1 VPVYDV
7 CLLGNAACH
16 GVRLTRD
23 NRRSPAW
30 QKGEAVTDHAKA
42 FIATIDTRV
51 SHILD
56 RCTRC
61 AKCVEVCPTA
71 APAGIDTRE
80 PAAIVSD
87 VLDILRGGGDPASR
101 GARWANACTGS
112 GHCLSACD
120 DRINPRFMLA
130 ATRLRLNERRQAH
143 ERRATGRA
151 GFKKMSTAVKVL
163 SRLQL
168 PADLL
173 AGLTRA
179 TAVGSDPA
187 PDVVMYLG
195 CNVLKTP
202 HIALLCLEVL
212 ARLGTRYR
220 VFAGPAYCCG
230 VIQYRAGDTQ
240 TSGQI
245 GGHTVE
251 GFAET
256 GAPRVL
262 TWCPTCNIQ
271 LSEIVMPSAN
281 ANFNLEHVVPYIAAR
296 IERLRPQFIHSINK
310 RVALHEHPGV
320 AGVTE
325 GAINILRAIPGLEL
339 VDLEQPRVGYMCNSL
354 APVPAYKR
362 QLHARELEAAA
373 AAGVD
378 YLVGIY
384 HACHREL
391 CAHETASP
399 FKIVNFLELVGEA
412 MGVEKTDLFKQW
424 KIMQDVDRVVAE
436 VAERATMAGL
446 DLESVREVLVAHIL
460 GEQPLPVGFRGTLA
474 IEAETVPLHVV
485 SE

>member
-1 VPVYDV
+1 M
-7 CLLGNAACH
+7 
-16 GVRLTRD
+16 
-23 NRRSPAW
+23 S
-30 QKGEAVTDHAKA
+30 DHADA
-42 FIATIDTRV
+42 FIATINARV
-51 SHILD
+51 NDILD

-71 APAGIDTRE
+71 APAGIDTSV

-112 GHCLSACD
+112 GRCLSACD
-120 DRINPRFMLA
+120 DGINPRFMLA
-130 ATRLRLNERRQAH
+130 ATRLRLNERRQAN
-143 ERRATGRA
+143 ERRASGRA

-179 TAVGSDPA
+179 AEAEAGPA

-212 ARLGTRYR
+212 ARLGTRYK

-230 VIQYRAGDTQ
+230 VIQYRTGDTK
-240 TSGQI
+240 TSGRI
-245 GGHTVE
+245 GGNTVA
-251 GFAET
+251 GFAGT
-256 GAPRVL
+256 GAPQVL

-271 LSEIVMPSAN
+271 LSEIVMPSTDAS
-281 ANFNLEHVVPYIAAR
+281 FNLEHVVPYIAAR
-296 IERLRPQFIHSINK
+296 IDLLRRHFVHPINK

-325 GAINILRAIPGLEL
+325 GAIKILTAIPGLEL

-362 QLHARELEAAA
+362 ELHARELEAAA

-391 CAHETASP
+391 CAHEATSP
-399 FKIVNFLELVGEA
+399 FKIVNFLELVGAA
-412 MGVEKTDLFKQW
+412 MGVEKIDLFKQW
-424 KIMQDVDRVVAE
+424 KMMQDVDRVLAE
-436 VAERATMAGL
+436 VAGQATVAGL
-446 DLESVREVLVAHIL
+446 DLESVREVLIAHML
-460 GEQPLPVGFRGTLA
+460 GEQPLPVDFRSAPAAVLDQA
-474 IEAETVPLHVV
+474 PVRVI

>member
-1 VPVYDV
+1 M
-7 CLLGNAACH
+7 
-16 GVRLTRD
+16 
-23 NRRSPAW
+23 
-30 QKGEAVTDHAKA
+30 TDHADA
-42 FIATIDTRV
+42 FIATIDLRV
-51 SHILD
+51 SDILD

-71 APAGIDTRE
+71 APAGIDTSE
-80 PAAIVSD
+80 PATIVGD

-112 GHCLSACD
+112 GRCMSACD
-120 DRINPRFMLA
+120 DGINPRFMLA
-130 ATRLRLNERRQAH
+130 ATRLRLNERH
-143 ERRATGRA
+143 ATGRA

-173 AGLTRA
+173 AGFTRA
-179 TAVGSDPA
+179 TVADAEPA
-187 PDVVMYLG
+187 PDIVMYLG

-212 ARLGTRYR
+212 ARLGTRYK

-230 VIQYRAGDTQ
+230 VIQYRTGDTK
-240 TSGQI
+240 TSGRI
-245 GGHTVE
+245 GGNTVA
-251 GFAET
+251 GFAGT
-256 GAPRVL
+256 GAPKVL

-271 LSEIVMPSAN
+271 LSEIVLPSTDLS
-281 ANFNLEHVVPYIAAR
+281 FNLEHVVPYIAAR
-296 IERLRPQFIHSINK
+296 IERLRPHFVHPIKK

-325 GAINILRAIPGLEL
+325 GAIKILTAIPGLEL

-362 QLHARELEAAA
+362 ELHARELDAAA

-391 CAHETASP
+391 CAHESTSP

-412 MGVEKTDLFKQW
+412 MGIEKTDLFKQW
-424 KIMQDVDRVVAE
+424 KMMQDVDRVLAE
-436 VAERATMAGL
+436 VAGPAKAAGL
-446 DLESVREVLVAHIL
+446 DLESVRDVLIAHML
-460 GEQPLPVGFRGTLA
+460 GEQPLPVDYRGLPAVAPEDTPVRV
-474 IEAETVPLHVV
+474 I

>member
-1 VPVYDV
+1 M
-7 CLLGNAACH
+7 
-16 GVRLTRD
+16 
-23 NRRSPAW
+23 
-30 QKGEAVTDHAKA
+30 TDHADA
-42 FIATIDTRV
+42 FIATIDARV
-51 SHILD
+51 SDILD

-71 APAGIDTRE
+71 VPAGIDTTE
-80 PAAIVSD
+80 PAGIVGD
-87 VLDILRGGGDPASR
+87 VLDILRGSGDPASR

-112 GHCLSACD
+112 GRCISACD
-120 DRINPRFMLA
+120 DGINPRFMLA
-130 ATRLRLNERRQAH
+130 ATRLRLNEQRQAN

-168 PADLL
+168 PADML
-173 AGLTRA
+173 AGLTQVPEA
-179 TAVGSDPA
+179 AAEPA
-187 PDVVMYLG
+187 PDIVMYLG

-212 ARLGTRYR
+212 ARLGTRYK

-230 VIQYRAGDTQ
+230 VIQYRAGDTK
-240 TSGQI
+240 TSGRI
-245 GGHTVE
+245 GGNTVAR
-251 GFAET
+251 FAGT

-271 LSEIVMPSAN
+271 LSEIVMPSTD
-281 ANFNLEHVVPYIAAR
+281 ANFNLEHVVAYIAAR
-296 IERLRPQFIHSINK
+296 IELLRPHFVHTINK
-310 RVALHEHPGV
+310 RIALHEHPGV

-325 GAINILRAIPGLEL
+325 GAIKILTAIPGLDL

-362 QLHARELEAAA
+362 VLHARELDAAA

-391 CAHETASP
+391 CAHETTSP

-412 MGVEKTDLFKQW
+412 MGVEKADLFKQW
-424 KIMQDVDRVVAE
+424 KMMQDVDRVLAE
-436 VAERATMAGL
+436 VAQQATTAGL
-446 DLESVREVLVAHIL
+446 DLESVREVLVAHML
-460 GEQPLPVGFRGTLA
+460 DEQPLPVGFRGA
-474 IEAETVPLHVV
+474 PAVETEDAPVRVI

>member
-1 VPVYDV
+1 M
-7 CLLGNAACH
+7 
-16 GVRLTRD
+16 
-23 NRRSPAW
+23 
-30 QKGEAVTDHAKA
+30 TDHADA
-42 FIATIDTRV
+42 FIATIDARV
-51 SHILD
+51 SDILD

-71 APAGIDTRE
+71 APAGIDTSE
-80 PAAIVSD
+80 PAAIVAD
-87 VLDILRGGGDPASR
+87 VLGILRGGGDPASR

-112 GHCLSACD
+112 GRCISACD
-120 DRINPRFMLA
+120 DGINPRFMLA
-130 ATRLRLNERRQAH
+130 ATRLRLNERRQAD

-168 PADLL
+168 PAELL

-179 TAVGSDPA
+179 PEATSERA
-187 PDVVMYLG
+187 PDIVMYLG

-212 ARLGTRYR
+212 ARLGTRYK

-230 VIQYRAGDTQ
+230 VIQYRAGDSK
-240 TSGQI
+240 TSGRI
-245 GGHTVE
+245 GGNTVA
-251 GFAET
+251 GFAGT

-271 LSEIVMPSAN
+271 LSEIVMPSTA
-281 ANFNLEHVVPYIAAR
+281 ASFNLEHVVEYIAAR
-296 IERLRPQFIHSINK
+296 IEMLRPHFVNPINK
-310 RVALHEHPGV
+310 RIALHEHPGV

-325 GAINILRAIPGLEL
+325 GAIKILTAIPGLEL
-339 VDLEQPRVGYMCNSL
+339 VDLDQPRVGYMCNSL

-362 QLHARELEAAA
+362 ELHARELDAAA

-391 CAHETASP
+391 CAHETTSP

-412 MGVEKTDLFKQW
+412 MGVEKADLFKQW
-424 KIMQDVDRVVAE
+424 KMMQDVDRVLAE
-436 VAERATMAGL
+436 VAQQSTTAGL
-446 DLESVREVLVAHIL
+446 DLESVREVLVAHML
-460 GEQPLPVGFRGTLA
+460 EEQPLPVDFRGA
-474 IEAETVPLHVV
+474 PARETEESPVRVI

>member
-1 VPVYDV
+1 MADYAD
-7 CLLGNAACH
+7 
-16 GVRLTRD
+16 
-23 NRRSPAW
+23 
-30 QKGEAVTDHAKA
+30 A
-42 FIATIDTRV
+42 FIATIDARV
-51 SHILD
+51 SDILD

-71 APAGIDTRE
+71 APAGIDTSE
-80 PAAIVSD
+80 PAVIVGD

-112 GHCLSACD
+112 GRCISACD
-120 DRINPRFMLA
+120 DGINPRFMLA
-130 ATRLRLNERRQAH
+130 ATRLRLNERRQAN

-151 GFKKMSTAVKVL
+151 GFKKMSTGVKVL

-173 AGLTRA
+173 AGFTRA
-179 TAVGSDPA
+179 PEAASETA
-187 PDVVMYLG
+187 PDIVMYLG

-212 ARLGTRYR
+212 ARLGTRYK

-230 VIQYRAGDTQ
+230 VIQYRAGDTK
-240 TSGQI
+240 TSGRI
-245 GGHTVE
+245 GGNTVA
-251 GFAET
+251 GFAGT
-256 GAPRVL
+256 GAPQVL

-271 LSEIVMPSAN
+271 LSEIVMPSTDAS
-281 ANFNLEHVVPYIAAR
+281 FNLEHVVAYIAAR
-296 IERLRPQFIHSINK
+296 IELLRPHFVNPINK
-310 RVALHEHPGV
+310 RIALHEHPGV

-325 GAINILRAIPGLEL
+325 GAIKILTAIPGLEL
-339 VDLEQPRVGYMCNSL
+339 VDLDQPRVGYMCNSL

-362 QLHARELEAAA
+362 ELHARELDAAA

-391 CAHETASP
+391 CAHETTSP

-412 MGVEKTDLFKQW
+412 MGVERADLFKQW
-424 KIMQDVDRVVAE
+424 KMMQDVDRVLAE
-436 VAERATMAGL
+436 VAQQAATVGL
-446 DLESVREVLVAHIL
+446 DLESVREVLIAHML
-460 GEQPLPVGFRGTLA
+460 DEQPLPVGFRSA
-474 IEAETVPLHVV
+474 PAMETEDAPVRVV